1 MKGFWIL
8 QSVRFISVKKSPAVQ
23 VHYSKCENSALML
36 VLMCTG
42 YVCGSFEVSEAV
54 AASLRSVSYEMIHFS

>member
-1 MKGFWIL
+1 M
-8 QSVRFISVKKSPAVQ
+8 KKSPAVQ

-54 AASLRSVSYEMIHFS
+54 AASLRSVSSEMIHFS